1 MTSDLVK
8 LLPRQDV
15 ALLLVDNYF
24 AKIHWF
30 ILLFHQRYFR
40 QRMHALYA
48 TSNPHALVYET
59 ADESTIGYT
68 SVLLAVFALS
78 LRYLNANQQRQ
89 LEAHGIMADE
99 FREKILTTLRLR
111 ILDILALG
119 SLEAVQLCIL
129 LNGFYL
135 YHGEPEAAWPLCGC
149 GLRLAQAL
157 ELHRHLSHT
166 RNTFSQL
173 EIEDRKRCWWA
184 LHEAETY
191 CSMVYGFPLGFV
203 DADCDAE
210 TLNPRDPWSI
220 GADSQAFATNKPTL
234 LEYKCAM
241 STLAMI
247 VKSVLQELYQPQQ
260 ATSVT
265 RSESTGD
272 GPPLEKVKLLQERLE
287 RWFAKLPKQLR
298 MEQLSNSSFSSSSHG
313 NSVAALATNLSFEQ
327 KLFHLQALSLKLAY
341 ESAKILICRP
351 LLSVRLDS
359 SSVFV
364 DACFHAALQISWAGH
379 VPIFQEAAT
388 TYALNSIALHLLTAG
403 IVLCVVA
410 SANPLA
416 DNAFQAKL
424 GIRRLMEMQLSL
436 QDNSIMA
443 EQGLQILKKL
453 LSRVMQRETA
463 FMLRTEPERQ
473 ERTQAEEPRNQSRRS
488 LRAQP
493 IPVVEGQARTDSQSS
508 IQVSGKVSEDASLS
522 IGVGSMPEGEDTS
535 VDFLAAH
542 MMLDIEEGKLFPSP
556 TYHPVLLTT
565 AACNITAFRYS
576 DFYLDADGYD
586 ESNILEPYKSS
597 TVGQDQGWIWDTQL
611 GFDAFS

>member
-1 MTSDLVK
+1 MTSDIVK

-48 TSNPHALVYET
+48 TTNPSGLVYED
-59 ADESTIGYT
+59 ADGPTIGYIT
-68 SVLLAVFALS
+68 VLLAVFALS
-78 LRYLNANQQRQ
+78 LRYLNPNQQRQ

-99 FREKILTTLRLR
+99 FREKTLTTLRLR

-119 SLEAVQLCIL
+119 SLEAVQVCIL
-129 LNGFYL
+129 LNSFYL
-135 YHGEPEAAWPLCGC
+135 YHGEPETAWPLCGC

-157 ELHRHLSHT
+157 ELHRHPSHT

-191 CSMVYGFPLGFV
+191 CSMVYGFPLGFA

-210 TLNPRDPWSI
+210 PLDPRDPWSI
-220 GADSQAFATNKPTL
+220 GADSQASAINKPTL

-260 ATSVT
+260 KQATSVT
-265 RSESTGD
+265 RNESTED
-272 GPPLEKVKLLQERLE
+272 APLIAKAGLLQDKLE

-298 MEQLSNSSFSSSSHG
+298 MEKLSNPSFSSGSPG
-313 NSVAALATNLSFEQ
+313 NAVPALPADLSFEQ

-341 ESAKILICRP
+341 ENAKILLCRP
-351 LLSVRLDS
+351 LLSARLGS

-379 VPIFQEAAT
+379 MPIFQEAAT
-388 TYALNSIALHLLTAG
+388 TYALNAIALHLLTAG

-410 SANPLA
+410 SADPLA

-424 GIRRLMEMQLSL
+424 GIRRLMEMQVSL
-436 QDNSIMA
+436 QGNSIMA

-463 FMLRTEPERQ
+463 LMLRTEPEDR
-473 ERTQAEEPRNQSRRS
+473 ERTRAQEPGSQSRRS
-488 LRAQP
+488 RRAVP
-493 IPVVEGQARTDSQSS
+493 MPVVEEQARADLRGSLHAP
-508 IQVSGKVSEDASLS
+508 GKEFEEPIPS
-522 IGVGSMPEGEDTS
+522 VGSGLIPDSEGTGL
-535 VDFLAAH
+535 DFSAAQ
-542 MMLDIEEGKLFPSP
+542 MMLDIEEGKVFPSP
-556 TYHPVLLTT
+556 IYHPVSLIT
-565 AACNITAFRYS
+565 AA
-576 DFYLDADGYD
+576 
-586 ESNILEPYKSS
+586 
-597 TVGQDQGWIWDTQL
+597 
-611 GFDAFS
+611 